1 MKDKAYAHLV
11 LKIFVLENVSS
22 HFPWKL
28 VPEDDKLFLTQC
40 PLNESPRPYQTER
53 QGTHSI
59 DYIFTVAPAPWDS
72 FENHLCGKYFI

>member
-28 VPEDDKLFLTQC
+28 VPEDDKLFFLT
-40 PLNESPRPYQTER
+40 P
-53 QGTHSI
+53 
-59 DYIFTVAPAPWDS
+59 
-72 FENHLCGKYFI
+72 